1 MPAQEHFQCMDLPRY
16 LPLQLREG
24 SNDHDPLDALHRSL
38 DDFQVLLLSFL
49 SRFAFVAVASFVDA
63 AVAALPLDRLPK
75 SWTVVLTSPFAVVLD
90 DEEDDDFVVSQ
101 QRLPERMDVAKEEV
115 VARKLRLLVVQ
126 PLLLLFLSWKMN
138 CCSWQN

>member
-1 MPAQEHFQCMDLPRY
+1 MDLPRY

-24 SNDHDPLDALHRSL
+24 SNDLDPLDALHRSL

-49 SRFAFVAVASFVDA
+49 SRFAFVAVASVVDA

-90 DEEDDDFVVSQ
+90 DEEEDDDFVVSQ

-126 PLLLLFLSWKMN
+126 PLLLSLFLSWKMN